1 MAKLVIR
8 WNKDLSISIYYRG
21 KLVQKFTGSYARA
34 SADAFID
41 GWFQDKERK
50 VAWVYA

>member
-21 KLVQKFTGSYARA
+21 KLVQKFTGNYAKT

-41 GWFQDKERK
+41 GWFQDNKRNVK
-50 VAWVYA
+50 WLYA